1 MEQLQLGQ
9 FKGEVSKEVIDE
21 WASFRD
27 SFDDLKFE
35 SGVIKQLNLDEM
47 KLFNFSQQ
55 LSCERGLD
63 KQNKLE
69 FIVFTRT
76 FYPDAELETDCVEM
90 GDSNKFKKKEL
101 AQEFFYSQKSHLEW
115 NMEVNKENKVFDGRR
130 YVWKTTDNKLNELTG
145 ECGWI

>member
-1 MEQLQLGQ
+1 MAQLSLGQ
-9 FKGEVSKEVIDE
+9 FKTEAKEGEVDS

-27 SFDDLKFE
+27 NFDDLKFE
-35 SGVIKQLNLDEM
+35 SEIIKQVNLDEM
-47 KLFNFSQQ
+47 ELFSFSQH
-55 LSCERGLD
+55 LYCERGLD

-90 GDSNKFKKKEL
+90 GDCNKFKKKEL

-115 NMEVNKENKVFDGRR
+115 NVEINKENKVFDGRR
-130 YVWKTTDNKLNELTG
+130 YVWKTENDKLTG